1 MSGRKALVDF
11 PTRGD
16 VCLDNC
22 FTNRPGLFNK
32 CHSFQLS
39 IKTDHTAVILLAG
52 TKLKPICCKVLIWD
66 CRENRKAV
74 LYTALAEENWDNVL
88 DAPYVQQV
96 VCLLEGKIHG
106 HVEGS
111 RKIGGSL
118 WLPLQVGGHG
128 GKELMNYRNGVVHL
142 NWGNFQRKEGGE
154 FMRNYRQISLA
165 TGSY

>member
-39 IKTDHTAVILLAG
+39 IKTDHTAVILLGG
-52 TKLKPICCKVLIWD
+52 TKLKPICYKVLIWD
-66 CRENRKAV
+66 CRENRKAL

-88 DAPYVQQV
+88 AAPYVQQV

-106 HVEGS
+106 H
-111 RKIGGSL
+111 L
-118 WLPLQVGGHG
+118 
-128 GKELMNYRNGVVHL
+128 GK
-142 NWGNFQRKEGGE
+142 
-154 FMRNYRQISLA
+154 
-165 TGSY
+165 

>member
-39 IKTDHTAVILLAG
+39 IKTDHTAVILVAG
-52 TKLKPICCKVLIWD
+52 TKLKPICSKVLIWD

-88 DAPYVQQV
+88 TAPYVQQV

-106 HVEGS
+106 HT
-111 RKIGGSL
+111 
-118 WLPLQVGGHG
+118 P
-128 GKELMNYRNGVVHL
+128 
-142 NWGNFQRKEGGE
+142 
-154 FMRNYRQISLA
+154 
-165 TGSY
+165 

>member
-1 MSGRKALVDF
+1 ML
-11 PTRGD
+11 
-16 VCLDNC
+16 
-22 FTNRPGLFNK
+22 
-32 CHSFQLS
+32 
-39 IKTDHTAVILLAG
+39 IKTDRTAVILLAG

-111 RKIGGSL
+111 RKIGESL
-118 WLPLQVGGHG
+118 WLPLQVVGHG
-128 GKELMNYRNGVVHL
+128 GKELMNCRSGVVHL
-142 NWGNFQRKEGGE
+142 NWGNFQRKEGG
-154 FMRNYRQISLA
+154 
-165 TGSY
+165 